1 MADSQTH
8 HEELLLTVLREID
21 SISLEHL
28 VARLPE
34 LTWNQVFQTIDAL
47 SRRGVILLQR
57 RGFEYEVK
65 ARPRTACL
73 CS

>member
-1 MADSQTH
+1 MADSQTY
-8 HEELLLTVLREID
+8 HEQLVLTVLREID

-34 LTWNQVFQTIDAL
+34 LTWNQVFQAIDAL
-47 SRRGVILLQR
+47 SRRGAILLQR

-65 ARPRTACL
+65 ARPHTACL